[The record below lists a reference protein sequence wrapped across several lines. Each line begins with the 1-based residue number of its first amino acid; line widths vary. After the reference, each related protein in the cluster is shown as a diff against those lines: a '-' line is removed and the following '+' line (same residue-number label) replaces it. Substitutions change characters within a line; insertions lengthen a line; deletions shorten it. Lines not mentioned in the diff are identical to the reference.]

1 MFLTN
6 VYDSNINNNN
16 SYNMMLNNNII
27 NCFEEKQIDQSIL
40 TDIINID
47 KYILSVSYR
56 NDGSSKFGKD
66 NKWAAF
72 SCVKLY
78 FASSALEILRVYFDF

>member
-6 VYDSNINNNN
+6 VYYSNINNNN

-40 TDIINID
+40 TDIINNYNIED
-47 KYILSVSYR
+47 DEYKTNNKCKTDSKNKV
-56 NDGSSKFGKD
+56 SSKVSSK
-66 NKWAAF
+66 NK
-72 SCVKLY
+72 
-78 FASSALEILRVYFDF
+78 

>member
-40 TDIINID
+40 TDIINNYNIED
-47 KYILSVSYR
+47 DEYKTNNKCKTDSKNKV
-56 NDGSSKFGKD
+56 SSKVSSK
-66 NKWAAF
+66 NK
-72 SCVKLY
+72 
-78 FASSALEILRVYFDF
+78 